1 MLVFLQL
8 LWERFRQFARD
19 TEAIG
24 TERVRSVNSMADQ
37 LISTGHNDSAVIAE
51 QKDGLNESWQDLL
64 ELIDTRTQVRIK
76 RSSPPKVRSYCDVMI
91 FVYQMLAASRE
102 LHKYFH
108 DCKDILNRILEK
120 KNSMSDELGRDA
132 GSVHTLLRKHQNFL
146 QDLQTLQSQVQQIK
160 DESRK
165 LQESYAGDKAKE
177 ITNREE
183 EVVNAWE
190 GLQKACEDRRL
201 KLGDTGDLFKFF
213 NMVRMLML
221 WIDDVIRQ
229 MNTSEKPRYTC
240 CS

>member
-1 MLVFLQL
+1 MLV
-8 LWERFRQFARD
+8 
-19 TEAIG
+19 
-24 TERVRSVNSMADQ
+24 
-37 LISTGHNDSAVIAE
+37 
-51 QKDGLNESWQDLL
+51 
-64 ELIDTRTQVRIK
+64 
-76 RSSPPKVRSYCDVMI
+76 
-91 FVYQMLAASRE
+91 ASRE

-108 DCKDILNRILEK
+108 DCKDVHNRILEK

-132 GSVHTLLRKHQNFL
+132 GSVHTLLRKHQNFT
-146 QDLQTLQSQVQQIK
+146 QDLQTLQLQVQQIK

-213 NMVRMLML
+213 NMVRTLMV

-229 MNTSEKPRYTC
+229 MNTSEKPRLVAEKR
-240 CS
+240 